1 MPPVRLVAFV
11 PSEHARQL
19 ITDYV
24 LNHWGIDKPK
34 APDIIALERY
44 DTTLDM
50 FPADDQ
56 SPAETKPPVRPPVR
70 PNRKKK
76 KGAKRYTIGKLN
88 TCLFFCLSVYYRDIH
103 KPKRQFCLIVI
114 LRNVM

>member
-1 MPPVRLVAFV
+1 MPPVSKARGVV

-56 SPAETKPPVRPPVR
+56 SPAKQNHQCPPVRPKSP
-70 PNRKKK
+70 KKK
-76 KGAKRYTIGKLN
+76 KKALKIYNRQAKYLPI
-88 TCLFFCLSVYYRDIH
+88 FFCLSVYYRDIH
-103 KPKRQFCLIVI
+103 KPKRQFCL
-114 LRNVM
+114 

>member
-24 LNHWGIDKPK
+24 LNHWGVDKPK
-34 APDIIALERY
+34 SSDTIALERC

-50 FPADDQ
+50 FPGDDQ
-56 SPAETKPPVRPPVR
+56 SPTETKPPVRPPVR
-70 PNRKKK
+70 PNRPKKRK
-76 KGAKRYTIGKLN
+76 KALKRYTLGKLN
-88 TCLFFCLSVYYRDIH
+88 ACLFFCLSVYYGDIH
-103 KPKRQFCLIVI
+103 KPKKGNLPW
-114 LRNVM
+114 

>member
-1 MPPVRLVAFV
+1 MPPVGSWRCTK
-11 PSEHARQL
+11 PEHARQL

-34 APDIIALERY
+34 APDIIALERC

-70 PNRKKK
+70 PNRPKRKKALK
-76 KGAKRYTIGKLN
+76 IYTRQAKYLPI
-88 TCLFFCLSVYYRDIH
+88 FCLSVYYRDIH
-103 KPKRQFCLIVI
+103 KPKKAI
-114 LRNVM
+114 LPW

>member
-1 MPPVRLVAFV
+1 MPSVRLVALYQAN
-11 PSEHARQL
+11 ARQL

-34 APDIIALERY
+34 SPDIIAVERC

-56 SPAETKPPVRPPVR
+56 PPAETRPPVRPPVR
-70 PNRKKK
+70 PNRPKKK
-76 KGAKRYTIGKLN
+76 KGVK
-88 TCLFFCLSVYYRDIH
+88 DI
-103 KPKRQFCLIVI
+103 R
-114 LRNVM
+114 